1 MQEYNCKYRN
11 FNEVDTLKEKVSEI
25 SPTFRKELN
34 SVIDLDFVSQSDRIE
49 GIDTFQDIADFLT
62 RPDIRVLH
70 STSSF
75 GFEPPKE
82 DPHFKIPM
90 DEPYDGYLPEEYLD
104 YLRNTN
110 VLVFDPNTNEEHYIE
125 TTGHFAAISE
135 MINEARRANRASR
148 KGQSIPLTAEFIS
161 DHLNNHILGTKYG
174 RYRSGYYCP
183 IARLKGVDLC
193 LENGANV
200 DRELEN
206 LLDWYNNQSKGL
218 HPIIRAAIF
227 HAEFIRIHPFA
238 DGNGRT
244 ARLLS
249 NYELV
254 KNGYP
259 TITIKAKNRDEY
271 CSALYKAITTG
282 DVTDLVDLFTK
293 RMLATEH
300 LYINKALESQFF
312 NDDKELGD

>member
-11 FNEVDTLKEKVSEI
+11 FKEIDNLKDKVSEI
-25 SPTFRKELN
+25 SPTLRKELN

-49 GIDTFQDIADFLT
+49 GMGTFQDIADFLE

-70 STSSF
+70 STGSL
-75 GFEPPKE
+75 GFQKPKDEPN
-82 DPHFKIPM
+82 FQIPM

-104 YLRNTN
+104 YLRSTN
-110 VLVFDPNTNEEHYIE
+110 ILVFDPNTNEEHYIE

-135 MINEARRANRASR
+135 MINEARRANRANR
-148 KGQSIPLTAEFIS
+148 KGQNIPLTAEFIS
-161 DHLNNHILGTKYG
+161 DHLNCHILGTKYG
-174 RYRSGYYCP
+174 RYRSAYYCP
-183 IARLKGVDLC
+183 IARLQGVDLC
-193 LENGANV
+193 LVNGAKV
-200 DRELEN
+200 DSELEN
-206 LLDWYNNQSKGL
+206 LLDWYHNKSEGL

-271 CSALYKAITTG
+271 CAAINQAITSG
-282 DVTDLVDLFTK
+282 DVTALVDLFAR
-293 RMLATEH
+293 RMLATEN
-300 LYINKALESQFF
+300 LYINKSLENNLS
-312 NDDKELGD
+312 NNEMDINN

>member
-1 MQEYNCKYRN
+1 MQEYDCKYRN
-11 FNEVDTLKEKVSEI
+11 FNEIDTLKDKVSEI
-25 SPTFRKELN
+25 PPTFRKELN
-34 SVIDLDFVSQSDRIE
+34 SIIDLDFVSQSDRIE
-49 GIDTFQDIADFLT
+49 GIDTFKDIEEFLE

-75 GFEPPKE
+75 GFDKPKE
-82 DPHFKIPM
+82 EPDFKIPT
-90 DEPYDGYLPEEYLD
+90 DEPYDCYLPEEYLN

-110 VLVFDPNTNEEHYIE
+110 ILVFDPNTNEEHYIE

-135 MINEARRANRASR
+135 MINEARRANRANR
-148 KGQSIPLTAEFIS
+148 KDQNIPLTAEFIA
-161 DHLNNHILGTKYG
+161 DHLNCHILGTKYG
-174 RYRSGYYCP
+174 RYRSAYYCP
-183 IARLKGVDLC
+183 IARLNGVDLC
-193 LENGANV
+193 LTSGAKV
-200 DRELEN
+200 DSELEN
-206 LLDWYNNQSKGL
+206 LLNWYNNESEGL

-254 KNGYP
+254 KHGYP

-271 CSALYKAITTG
+271 CAAINKAIKTG
-282 DVTDLVDLFTK
+282 DVTNLVDLFSK
-293 RMLATEH
+293 RMLATEN
-300 LYINKALESQFF
+300 LYINKALENNLS
-312 NDDKELGD
+312 NEEKEL